1 MSNSRTTLIIALTT
15 ALFAT
20 APAYAQPSA
29 DEILKQAQERA
40 SVIEEYRQLLNNP
53 DQNVRVA
60 GLDVMLKSDDSAM
73 REIAFSIAFASAD
86 DTMRAIA
93 LKNKFSYLK
102 TLNFQLSLPEQPT
115 ELEET
120 GIVDAFSRVYSIQLE
135 TYDANTG
142 EFTLKSGTAKSPGQ
156 VAGIGMDFND
166 KYFRCNASLTLGDG
180 PELVGMLNCSHP
192 KYKGNYKISL
202 RLQ

>member
-1 MSNSRTTLIIALTT
+1 MSNYRTTLIIALVT
-15 ALFAT
+15 ALLAA
-20 APAYAQPSA
+20 APAHSQSSA

-40 SVIEEYRQLLNNP
+40 STIEEYRQLLNNP

-60 GLDVMLKSDDSAM
+60 GLDVMLKSDDPAM

-93 LKNKFSYLK
+93 LKNKFNYLK
-102 TLNFQLSLPEQPT
+102 TLNFKLILPEQPT
-115 ELEET
+115 ELEKT
-120 GIVDAFSRVYSIQLE
+120 GIVDTFSKAFTIQLDS
-135 TYDANTG
+135 YDANTG
-142 EFTLKSGTAKSPGQ
+142 ELIFRSGNGQGQ